1 MNRYHYLIGFNPEHI
16 SQLKELTEQLN
27 NRDFSYSAH
36 CLDNLKYRFLD
47 LKGILFFIKGIEL
60 KAEHIFEYYE
70 ESGKIIKLCYRITYD
85 NLQDIILVVTS
96 EKKIVTIYINSVG
109 DNHITL
115 KKELYKNTLTK
126 AEL

>member
-1 MNRYHYLIGFNPEHI
+1 MNRYHIKLGFEVGHI

-27 NRDFSYSAH
+27 NRDFSYSEH
-36 CLDNLKYRFLD
+36 CLDNLKYRFID
-47 LKGILFFIKGIEL
+47 LKGILLFIKGIEL
-60 KAEHIFEYYE
+60 KVENIFEYYAE
-70 ESGKIIKLCYRITYD
+70 DLKVVKLCYRITYN
-85 NLQDIILVVTS
+85 NLQDIILVLTP
-96 EKKIVTIYINSVG
+96 EKRIITIYINSVG

>member
-1 MNRYHYLIGFNPEHI
+1 MNRYHIKLGFEAGHI

-27 NRDFSYSAH
+27 NRAFSYSEH

>member
-1 MNRYHYLIGFNPEHI
+1 MNRYHIKLGFDQSHI
-16 SQLKELTEQLN
+16 KGLQDITEQLN
-27 NRDFSYSAH
+27 NRDFSYSDH
-36 CLDNLKYRFLD
+36 CLDNLKYRFID
-47 LKGILFFIKGIEL
+47 LKGILLFIKGIEL
-60 KAEHIFEYYE
+60 RAEHIFEYYE
-70 ESGKIIKLCYRITYD
+70 ENGKIIKLCYRITYN

-126 AEL
+126 G